1 MEENVLT
8 LLGFRDIIY
17 IRSRERKGLDKI
29 KPCKGTSWNWVRLP
43 ALPPNTKKFLL
54 TRLQICDIMLLE
66 VREMRIT
73 RLKDIDE
80 LNELRDKLEAVFS
93 KEFTDKEKVAMLDLA
108 ENSDELFWEI
118 MFEAIEKS

>member
-1 MEENVLT
+1 MEKTAESRDYQLIPLSEYSEYNNFNLSVDKASNPWYNVI
-8 LLGFRDIIY
+8 GG
-17 IRSRERKGLDKI
+17 E
-29 KPCKGTSWNWVRLP
+29 
-43 ALPPNTKKFLL
+43 
-54 TRLQICDIMLLE
+54 
-66 VREMRIT
+66 EMRIT